1 MVAEFVEASRHWC
14 KREWI
19 AEYSRG
25 VSDIARIGAA
35 LLWGLGVEG
44 DLGTLVIPD
53 IGLMIYLKGV
63 NRIVKLELSGCE
75 ESYDGIKAIG
85 QCCQML
91 EELAL
96 CDRRMDDGW
105 LAALSYCGNLRT
117 FKALFVSANLRISKH
132 CRYLLEGEADIFEG
146 CSLVT
151 TGGLESVVLSWK
163 ELQGLRVISCNN
175 VKDSEEETVDE
186 FAESGV
192 DPLTVSLY
200 QMDLDRTQF
209 LLRSYLRIRLQ
220 KIEKYMF
227 HILNTAELFN
237 RLSKEEKSFAERS
250 SNDLKIHLEESV
262 LSRLPDNYQSIVQQ
276 SIISEETDMVPKPQ
290 LDVFVVCK
298 TKYYLGHIQ
307 LEDIDDG
314 NSDNSRSGAF
324 GRGNQRPLEEPF
336 EMEPNVL
343 YFVRYKPIKKFVEEG
358 RIDLY

>member
-1 MVAEFVEASRHWC
+1 MVADFVEASRHWC
-14 KREWI
+14 EREYS
-19 AEYSRG
+19 EYSRG

-35 LLWGLGVEG
+35 LLCGLDVEG
-44 DLGTLVIPD
+44 DFGTLVIPD
-53 IGLMIYLKGV
+53 IELMILSQGCM
-63 NRIVKLELSGCE
+63 RLVKLELSGCDG
-75 ESYDGIKAIG
+75 SYDGIRQLG
-85 QCCQML
+85 STL
-91 EELAL
+91 RL
-96 CDRRMDDGW
+96 CSRKSIN
-105 LAALSYCGNLRT
+105 LSP
-117 FKALFVSANLRISKH
+117 
-132 CRYLLEGEADIFEG
+132 
-146 CSLVT
+146 
-151 TGGLESVVLSWK
+151 VLDEHFGSGPTIK
-163 ELQGLRVISCNN
+163 ELHLQECQFVDEQGVKTLLLVCEAVREVVFQDCWGLADDVFSIAAICWRVKLISL
-175 VKDSEEETVDE
+175 KDAPCYPYLTSALHFLQEETVEE

-227 HILNTAELFN
+227 HILNTDELFN

-262 LSRLPDNYQSIVQQ
+262 LSRLPDNYQSILQQ

-307 LEDIDDG
+307 LEGIDDG
-314 NSDNSRSGAF
+314 NSDN
-324 GRGNQRPLEEPF
+324 RGNQRPLEEPF